1 MSWSVFVLC
10 SQCPAEEC
18 SPTATTGDNP
28 LQEVSQ
34 GISNLPVIQTAL
46 QCVYSTVRS
55 KSHLLI
61 LRFCI
66 DKTTSSYHG
75 RGDNCWVLTDG
86 WRKEPVWCDVGSTS
100 IEVFLLNRAPG
111 KELTTFPLHC
121 HVTWWSEH
129 PLRWRC
135 VRCLA
140 HTWQACFQQPACTL
154 VSQFTATRAGD
165 FATEFGLNVVQ

>member
-18 SPTATTGDNP
+18 SPTATTVDNP

-34 GISNLPVIQTAL
+34 GISNLPAIQTAL
-46 QCVYSTVRS
+46 QYVYSTVCS

-61 LRFCI
+61 LHFCI
-66 DKTTSSYHG
+66 DKTMSSYHG

-86 WRKEPVWCDVGSTS
+86 WRKEPAWCDVGSTS
-100 IEVFLLNRAPG
+100 IEMFLLNWAPG

-129 PLRWRC
+129 PLRWRPRSHITSLFPAAC
-135 VRCLA
+135 V
-140 HTWQACFQQPACTL
+140 H
-154 VSQFTATRAGD
+154 AGKSVHSHEGWR
-165 FATEFGLNVVQ
+165 FCNGIWS

>member
-46 QCVYSTVRS
+46 QYVYSTVRS

-61 LRFCI
+61 LHFCI
-66 DKTTSSYHG
+66 DKTMSSYHG

-129 PLRWRC
+129 PLRWRPRSHITSLFPAAC
-135 VRCLA
+135 V
-140 HTWQACFQQPACTL
+140 HTGKSVHSHEGWRFCNGIW
-154 VSQFTATRAGD
+154 S
-165 FATEFGLNVVQ
+165 